1 MAQSL
6 SRPENPLQIL
16 CFSIAT
22 GEVTTESTIGRSKL
36 LCIHRFTHVEEICLE
51 LSGEYEIAAPRQR
64 VWALLNDPA
73 VLKECIPGCET
84 LTADGDDA
92 FAATVVLKIGPIK
105 ARFSGEVTLSDKV
118 VPESYTITGEGKGGV
133 VGFAKG
139 SANVH
144 LAENGGATVLSYDV
158 TADVGGKIAQLGSR
172 LIAST
177 SKKLA
182 DQFFGKFAELA
193 GAPVA

>member
-1 MAQSL
+1 M
-6 SRPENPLQIL
+6 
-16 CFSIAT
+16 
-22 GEVTTESTIGRSKL
+22 
-36 LCIHRFTHVEEICLE
+36 E
-51 LSGEYEIAAPRQR
+51 LSGEYAISASRER
-64 VWALLNDPA
+64 VWVLLNDPA
-73 VLKECIPGCET
+73 VLKECIPGCED

-139 SANVH
+139 SAKVH
-144 LAENGGATVLSYDV
+144 LAENGGSTTLSYDV

-172 LIAST
+172 LISST

-182 DQFFGKFAELA
+182 DQFFGKFVQIA